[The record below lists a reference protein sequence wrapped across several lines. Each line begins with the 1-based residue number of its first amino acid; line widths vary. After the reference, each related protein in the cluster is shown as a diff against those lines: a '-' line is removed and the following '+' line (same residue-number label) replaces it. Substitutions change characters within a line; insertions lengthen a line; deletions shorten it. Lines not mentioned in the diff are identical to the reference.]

1 MIASVR
7 GAATHVGLDRV
18 VVDVHGVGLLV
29 HTPPAVAAATRHGG
43 EVELA
48 TSMVVREDSMTL
60 YGFAAAGERDTFEL
74 AQTVTGVGPRVAMA
88 LLSVLSPE
96 ELAAAVAADDIATLT
111 KVPGIGRKGAERIAL
126 ELRGKLPD
134 VPGATATPPAA
145 TARGGWQD
153 QVTEAL
159 VGLGYSSKQ
168 SAEAVDAVARDAGDG
183 NAGAPTEVSTALK
196 SALRVLAR

>member
-7 GAATHVGLDRV
+7 GTASHVALDRV

-29 HTPPAVAAATRHGG
+29 HTPPAVAAACRHGS

-48 TSMVVREDSMTL
+48 TSMIVREDSMTL

-96 ELAAAVAADDIATLT
+96 ELAVAVAADDITTLT
-111 KVPGIGRKGAERIAL
+111 KVPGIGKKGAERIAL
-126 ELRGKLPD
+126 ELRGKLPE
-134 VPGATATPPAA
+134 VPGAAAAAPAA
-145 TARGGWQD
+145 AEQIGWKG
-153 QVTEAL
+153 QVSEAL
-159 VGLGYSSKQ
+159 VGLGYSAKQ
-168 SAEAVDAVARDAGDG
+168 SADAVETVADDSP
-183 NAGAPTEVSTALK
+183 AGAAPADVSTALK
-196 SALRVLAR
+196 AALQVLAR

>member
-7 GAATHVGLDRV
+7 GRASHVGLNRI

-29 HTPPAVAAATRHGG
+29 HTPPAVAAGCRHGA

-48 TSMVVREDSMTL
+48 TSMIVREDSMTL
-60 YGFAAAGERDTFEL
+60 YGFAAAGERDTFDL

-88 LLSVLSPE
+88 LLSVLSPD
-96 ELAAAVAADDIATLT
+96 ELAAAVAADDITTLT
-111 KVPGIGRKGAERIAL
+111 KVPGIGKKGAERIAL

-134 VPGATATPPAA
+134 VPGGSAAAPAA
-145 TARGGWQD
+145 TSRTGWQE

-168 SAEAVDAVARDAGDG
+168 SADAVSTVAGEAGD
-183 NAGAPTEVSTALK
+183 AAPADISTALK
-196 SALRVLAR
+196 AALQVLAR

>member
-7 GAATHVGLDRV
+7 GIAGHVGLDRI

-29 HTPPAVAAATRHGG
+29 HTPPAVAAGCRHGC
-43 EVELA
+43 EVELS

-60 YGFAAAGERDTFEL
+60 YGFSAAGERDTFEL

-96 ELAAAVAADDIATLT
+96 ELAAAVTADDIATLT

-126 ELRGKLPD
+126 ELRGKLPE
-134 VPGATATPPAA
+134 VPGATAARTPAA
-145 TARGGWQD
+145 AGGWHD
-153 QVTEAL
+153 QVTGAL
-159 VGLGYSSKQ
+159 VGLGYSSRQ
-168 SAEAVDAVARDAGDG
+168 AADAVDRVSREGGDEG
-183 NAGAPTEVSTALK
+183 PAEVSTALK
-196 SALRVLAR
+196 AALQVLAR

>member
-7 GAATHVGLDRV
+7 GVASHVALDRI

-29 HTPPAVAAATRHGG
+29 HTPPAVAAGCRHGS

-48 TSMVVREDSMTL
+48 TSMIVREDSMTL

-88 LLSVLSPE
+88 LLSVLSPQ
-96 ELAAAVAADDIATLT
+96 ELSAAVSADDIATLT

-126 ELRGKLPD
+126 ELRGKLPE
-134 VPGATATPPAA
+134 VPGGGAASPASTAT
-145 TARGGWQD
+145 GGWQD

-159 VGLGYSSKQ
+159 VGLGYSAKQ
-168 SAEAVDAVARDAGDG
+168 SGEAVEVVGRDTDGAV
-183 NAGAPTEVSTALK
+183 PTDVSTALK
-196 SALRVLAR
+196 AALQVLAR

>member
-7 GAATHVGLDRV
+7 GVATHVGLDRV

-29 HTPPAVAAATRHGG
+29 HTPPAVAAGARHGS

-48 TSMVVREDSMTL
+48 TSMIVREDSMTL

-111 KVPGIGRKGAERIAL
+111 KVPGIGKKGAERIAL
-126 ELRGKLPD
+126 ELRGKLPE
-134 VPGATATPPAA
+134 VPGGAA
-145 TARGGWQD
+145 APRASAASGGWQD

-159 VGLGYSSKQ
+159 VGLGYSAKQ
-168 SAEAVDAVARDAGDG
+168 STDAVVTVAGESDDAT
-183 NAGAPTEVSTALK
+183 PTDVSSALK
-196 SALRVLAR
+196 AALQVLAR

>member
-7 GAATHVGLDRV
+7 GTALHVGLDRI

-29 HTPPAVAAATRHGG
+29 HTPPAVAAAHRRGA

-48 TSMVVREDSMTL
+48 TSMIVREDSMTL

-96 ELAAAVAADDIATLT
+96 ALAAAVAADDIATLT
-111 KVPGIGRKGAERIAL
+111 KVPGIGKKGAERIAL

-134 VPGATATPPAA
+134 VPGAAASSAPAA
-145 TARGGWQD
+145 VGGWQD
-153 QVTEAL
+153 QVTDAL
-159 VGLGYSSKQ
+159 VGLGYSAKQ
-168 SAEAVDAVARDAGDG
+168 SASAVETVATQSSDDASHD
-183 NAGAPTEVSTALK
+183 VSSALK
-196 SALRVLAR
+196 AALQVLAR

>member
-7 GAATHVGLDRV
+7 GHASHVGLDRI

-29 HTPPAVAAATRHGG
+29 HTPPEVAAACRRGS

-48 TSMVVREDSMTL
+48 TSMIVREDSMTL
-60 YGFAAAGERDTFEL
+60 YGFAATGERDTFEL

-111 KVPGIGRKGAERIAL
+111 KVPGIGKKGAERIAL
-126 ELRGKLPD
+126 ELRGKLPE
-134 VPGATATPPAA
+134 VPGSGASQPTSAA
-145 TARGGWQD
+145 HAGWQD

-159 VGLGYSSKQ
+159 VGLGYSAKQ
-168 SAEAVDAVARDAGDG
+168 SADAVAAVAGE
-183 NAGAPTEVSTALK
+183 AGTAPADVSTALK
-196 SALRVLAR
+196 AALKVLAR